1 MHSIKCSC
9 YQALANRQVEPG
21 LSRLMQYW
29 DESLLSKQIQN
40 AAQ

>member
-9 YQALANRQVEPG
+9 YQALANRQVKPG

-29 DESLLSKQIQN
+29 DESLLSKQTQN